1 MPLNPNIILQ
11 QERPNMARPVAPV
24 DPVKAQID
32 AMTLR
37 KLQQQEQDEQ
47 TKRQV
52 LAQGGGVRERTLAAI
67 QQNPQAAHLLPELTK
82 AFDEADAAAERV
94 RKAKFDTEQAELGY
108 FGHLAAQVQ
117 AAKYDP
123 GILNLALQHAEE
135 NGHDTAPIRQ
145 LIEQRPD
152 QVQAVV
158 DGIMARAGIKPE
170 RVTPE
175 AVKTREITR
184 TLPDG
189 STVIDIVEDK
199 PGQSFT
205 SAGPAAKSTSVSD
218 FDYFV
223 RKAYGPNPTPA
234 QILAARKAYNQSDD
248 RPAVTVRM
256 GNGMTP
262 SQSFQAERSLRNDF
276 DRETKAAQTVQQQL
290 ALMES
295 SLKAVKEGRSPAGS
309 QGVLVTF
316 QKILDPTSVVRES
329 EYERSGSGLSLL
341 GRIQGQWDKIQQ
353 GGAGVPV
360 KDLEDFVALARSFA
374 QNQAAFARQTKK
386 QIDATASEYGLDPTR
401 ITKEIGGSETGSN
414 SQMGTQTGVGTAP
427 QSGGVLTYEDY
438 KRSRRAK

>member
-67 QQNPQAAHLLPELTK
+67 QQNPQAAPFLAELMK
-82 AFDEADAAAERV
+82 PFDEADAAAERV
-94 RKAKFDTEQAELGY
+94 RKAKFDLEQSELGY

-175 AVKTREITR
+175 AVKTREITT

-189 STVIDIVEDK
+189 STKIEIVEDK

-205 SAGPAAKSTSVSD
+205 SAPKPVTAGSGNPNEAALALAAAKGDKAAEAALRLLNPIKTGSPKGKAVTSGDANRIADLNNSLRELGELRSTLTTSAD
-218 FDYFV
+218 TT
-223 RKAYGPNPTPA
+223 GLGA
-234 QILAARKAYNQSDD
+234 QIGAALPK
-248 RPAVTVRM
+248 AVTAVT
-256 GNGMTP
+256 GWGTAAKEK
-262 SQSFQAERSLRNDF
+262 QAVIDRVKQVIGKSL
-276 DRETKAAQTVQQQL
+276 
-290 ALMES
+290 
-295 SLKAVKEGRSPAGS
+295 EG
-309 QGVLVTF
+309 GVLRKEDEVKYA
-316 QKILDPTSVVRES
+316 KILPTIGDTADVVAAKLT
-329 EYERSGSGLSLL
+329 GLEQALSTK
-341 GRIQGQWDKIQQ
+341 RDEQFS
-353 GGAGVPV
+353 A
-360 KDLEDFVALARSFA
+360 LEDAGYDLTKFRAR
-374 QNQAAFARQTKK
+374 T
-386 QIDATASEYGLDPTR
+386 
-401 ITKEIGGSETGSN
+401 GGSESKPAEK
-414 SQMGTQTGVGTAP
+414 QTQTPTHRYNPKTGKIEAV
-427 QSGGVLTYEDY
+427 
-438 KRSRRAK
+438 R